1 MTQALKKPDVTKS
14 KLHQDI
20 SSANAKDS
28 DTVKT
33 QDATILNVDQSKV
46 FSRFLEA
53 SCDCV

>member
-1 MTQALKKPDVTKS
+1 MTQTLKKPDVTKS

>member
-1 MTQALKKPDVTKS
+1 MTQTLKKLDATKP
-14 KLHQDI
+14 KRHQEM

-33 QDATILNVDQSKV
+33 QDAAILNVDQSKV